1 MIIHGGLKAILLYV
15 VNAAVEQYVILLPGI
30 EFSPVSTIA
39 SALVS
44 TGTWMFLVLVSTV
57 HRRYHLLLY
66 TDSKRGR

>member
-15 VNAAVEQYVILLPGI
+15 VNAAVEQYVIHGI

-44 TGTWMFLVLVSTV
+44 TGTWMFLVPGTCTSINCTSPLSSTA
-57 HRRYHLLLY
+57 LY
-66 TDSKRGR
+66 R